1 MKMRKVWASLAF
13 ESVYGFA
20 SRLIMIPLFQFLF
33 LGILRLAGFAYITNK
48 NLLSF
53 LSSPIAVVSLSGF
66 ALLVSAY
73 ALVNIIAL
81 LGIWNGEYRSINLN
95 SIFSFVFKKIKRLFS
110 FKNIGIVFW
119 VLLVVPFFHLGLI
132 SEVITKV
139 LNPPYWLE
147 TLQTICWAKLL
158 LVLGI
163 V

>member
-33 LGILRLAGFAYITNK
+33 LGILRLADFAYITNK

-53 LSSPIAVVSLSGF
+53 LSSPIAIVSLCVF
-66 ALLVSAY
+66 AMLVSAY

-95 SIFSFVFKKIKRLFS
+95 SIFSFVFKKIKRDRKS
-110 FKNIGIVFW
+110 
-119 VLLVVPFFHLGLI
+119 VV
-132 SEVITKV
+132 
-139 LNPPYWLE
+139 
-147 TLQTICWAKLL
+147 
-158 LVLGI
+158 
-163 V
+163 